1 MPHHMPKTK
10 KTYVDTKIKR
20 ILQAE
25 KPSGNVNKRLR
36 RGYCPY
42 PIRLGSHVLIAGT

>member
-1 MPHHMPKTK
+1 M
-10 KTYVDTKIKR
+10 
-20 ILQAE
+20 E
-25 KPSGNVNKRLR
+25 KNPPGGEAGGTVKKRLR

>member
-1 MPHHMPKTK
+1 M
-10 KTYVDTKIKR
+10 KR
-20 ILQAE
+20 IRPAE
-25 KPSGNVNKRLR
+25 KPGGTVMKRLR